1 MDGKKI
7 VASALALLLVG
18 AMVFGIVVSILPQ

>member
-1 MDGKKI
+1 MKSKKI
-7 VASALALLLVG
+7 VASVLALVLVG